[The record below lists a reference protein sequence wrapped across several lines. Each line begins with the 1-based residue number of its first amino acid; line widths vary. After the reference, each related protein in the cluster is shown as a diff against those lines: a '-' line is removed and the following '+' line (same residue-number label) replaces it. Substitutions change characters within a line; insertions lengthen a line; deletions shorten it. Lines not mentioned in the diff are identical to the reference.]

1 MNQPKYNV
9 AILASG
15 SGTNAENLVNYFRK
29 STDIA
34 VSVIIS
40 NKSDAFVLQRA
51 ARLEVPSEVISG
63 KQWQDISSVSQIFD
77 KYRVDFLILAGY
89 LLLIPSWVVAKYPG
103 KIINVHPALL
113 PKYGG
118 KGMYGDFVHNAV
130 IDAGDDKSGITI
142 HLVNEHY
149 DEGDIIFQKECPV
162 FENDT
167 PETLAQRIHQL
178 EYQYFPEVVEKVI
191 RNSNQ

>member
-77 KYRVDFLILAGY
+77 KHQVDFLILAGY